1 MFRNAVES
9 VSRSIVQVVIVS
21 KAIKIPVQDTY
32 TVSNLVKLFGYTRQS
47 IAKAIREVCPNAEKT
62 PKGYRLTLSEAQ
74 SIAAYYSIKTEVVS
88 ECEQEP
94 KDTDEL
100 KLIRETVSIL
110 KKQLEEKDA
119 QIAALNSTVAE
130 LVQSNKALSANA
142 TMHTAKQMQDEQE
155 ELDIVPQNQNKTFL
169 QKLKELFS

>member
-1 MFRNAVES
+1 M
-9 VSRSIVQVVIVS
+9 
-21 KAIKIPVQDTY
+21 
-32 TVSNLVKLFGYTRQS
+32 
-47 IAKAIREVCPNAEKT
+47 
-62 PKGYRLTLSEAQ
+62 
-74 SIAAYYSIKTEVVS
+74 
-88 ECEQEP
+88 
-94 KDTDEL
+94 

-110 KKQLEEKDA
+110 QKQLEEKDA